1 LKARILEA
9 RRPRRNL
16 LRKGGRMAFRMVT
29 ARTGARTEAGGRDA
43 GGHLPGCRFYRG
55 ACKVKTV
62 SAPEKKQMTKTN
74 LYGLMVLRA
83 FPFIA
88 VFALL
93 AIGCSSGDRP
103 TSATSEPQVAA
114 PGPDHISGTAPVTAL
129 VSDQSGT
136 NKTTTWSNGG
146 DGIFIAR
153 FKNKHNVEPGYAT
166 LGCLY
171 SDTHPETFID
181 QTQSQK
187 FEDMGAY
194 HFRLEAEVACGRTIE
209 CELLRTGPQ
218 GFSEAQKGNRVHAND
233 VIASHGFSTN
243 HCVTPKPEPTPTC
256 NEAVTFDYG
265 QSESGTTITFFN
277 FRAKTPSGPLA
288 GTFELGGKPL
298 PNPFHVTRTTVV
310 QTFTVTFVSS
320 LGCRT
325 DFTLTAPA
333 LGR

>member
-1 LKARILEA
+1 
-9 RRPRRNL
+9 
-16 LRKGGRMAFRMVT
+16 MAFRMVT
-29 ARTGARTEAGGRDA
+29 ATARTGAHAEAGGRDV

-55 ACKVKTV
+55 ACKVKTER
-62 SAPEKKQMTKTN
+62 AREEQMTKTK
-74 LYGLMVLRA
+74 LCGLTVLGA
-83 FPFIA
+83 FLWIA
-88 VFALL
+88 VLALL

-103 TSATSEPQVAA
+103 TSPTSEPQVTA
-114 PGPDHISGTAPVTAL
+114 PGPDRIPGTAPVTVP
-129 VSDQSGT
+129 VSDQGGT
-136 NKTTTWSNGG
+136 NKTTTWSSRGH
-146 DGIFIAR
+146 GIFIAE

-171 SDTHPETFID
+171 SDTHPQTFID
-181 QTQSQK
+181 QTQPQK

-194 HFRLEAEVACGRTIE
+194 HFMLEAEVACGRTIE

-243 HCVTPKPEPTPTC
+243 HCVTPKPEPTC

-277 FRAKTPSGPLA
+277 FRAMTPSGPLA
-288 GTFELGGKPL
+288 GTFELGGQPL
-298 PNPFHVTRTTVV
+298 PDPFHVTRTTVV

-333 LGR
+333 LGT